1 VEIDSK
7 EVQNDD
13 NIMALSND
21 LGELEIENN
30 EEVSTDGLTF
40 QN

>member
-1 VEIDSK
+1 MEIDAK

>member
-1 VEIDSK
+1 VEIDAK

>member
-1 VEIDSK
+1 MEIDSK